1 MKIDIDW
8 DSLVSACITG
18 VIIVIFASVV
28 TFGIFFGVYKVGV
41 KFQSSEKGSCQCTC
55 VKEG

>member
-8 DSLVSACITG
+8 DSLVSTCITG
-18 VIIVIFASVV
+18 VIFVIFASVV
-28 TFGIFFGVYKVGV
+28 TFGIFFGLYKAGV
-41 KFQSSEKGSCQCTC
+41 KFQSSEKCCCQCTC